1 MIETTSEPKQPTANT
16 ATAKP
21 KTNRSDQ
28 LRKMLKRK
36 SGATLSQMQT
46 AFGWQPHTARA
57 AVSGLR
63 KGGETVE
70 RSNGPKGSVYRI
82 VSVKSA
88 S

>member
-1 MIETTSEPKQPTANT
+1 MTETTSELKLATTNT

-21 KTNRSDQ
+21 KPNRSDQ

-36 SGATLSQMQT
+36 SGATLVQMQT
-46 AFGWQPHTARA
+46 AFGWQTHTARA

-63 KGGETVE
+63 KGGEIVE
-70 RSNGPKGSVYRI
+70 RSDGPTGSVYRI
-82 VSVKSA
+82 VSTKDA